1 MVERLRYTGV
11 AMFEFRYSPHSGQWV
26 FLEIN
31 ARFWG
36 SLPLAIAA
44 GLNFPYAL
52 YELLV
57 NHKNAFDPSY
67 KVGTRC
73 RNLIQDI
80 RAYRQHRGE
89 RFGWLELL
97 GGRDHLDFLA
107 TDDWRPQFVNLGGLV
122 RSVLRKLMRR
132 R

>member
-1 MVERLRYTGV
+1 M
-11 AMFEFRYSPHSGQWV
+11 
-26 FLEIN
+26 
-31 ARFWG
+31 
-36 SLPLAIAA
+36 
-44 GLNFPYAL
+44 
-52 YELLV
+52 

-122 RSVLRKLMRR
+122 RSVLRKLMLDVNQQTVPVAPSPLRLGSCR
-132 R
+132 